1 MSRKNDKPSYA
12 MIATW
17 LAVALLLP
25 LVATACGSTTESA
38 PSALRDD
45 AYFASLEQRYGARIG
60 VHAIDTGDDTTL
72 SYRSSTRFAYASTSK
87 ALTSALVLQT
97 ASDAELSKVV
107 RYSPDDLL
115 SYAPV
120 TSQHVDTGMTLHDIV
135 VAAVQYSDNT
145 AANLLTS
152 FLGGPAAVQAKL
164 REIGDD
170 TTRVDRIEPDLNS
183 AIRGDARDT
192 TTAAAMAT
200 DLKTFALGSLL
211 PEPRRDLYNTIL
223 EGNTTGADYIQA
235 GVPEGSV
242 VGDKTGSGDFGTR
255 NDVAVVRPPG
265 RAPIVLAIFTD
276 RPGDQS
282 AQSDDSLIADVTR
295 HVMPMIEA

>member
-1 MSRKNDKPSYA
+1 MRRKTAKPSQPVTA
-12 MIATW
+12 AW
-17 LAVALLLP
+17 LVVVLLLP
-25 LVATACGSTTESA
+25 LVATACGSTTESEQ
-38 PSALRDD
+38 SALRDN
-45 AYFASLEQRYGARIG
+45 AYFASLEQQYRARIG
-60 VHAIDTGDDTTL
+60 VHVIDTSDDTTL
-72 SYRSSTRFAYASTSK
+72 SYRESTRFAYTSTSK
-87 ALTSALVLQT
+87 ALTSALVLKT
-97 ASDAELSKVV
+97 ANDAELSKVV

-120 TSQHVDTGMTLHDIV
+120 TSQHVDTGMTLHDLV

-164 REIGDD
+164 RDIGDD
-170 TTRVDRIEPDLNS
+170 TTRVDRTEPDLNS

-192 TTAAAMAT
+192 TTPTAMAT
-200 DLKTFALGSLL
+200 DLQTFTLGSLL
-211 PEPRRDLYNTIL
+211 PTQRRDLYNSIL
-223 EGNTTGADYIQA
+223 EGNTTGADYIRA

-265 RAPIVLAIFTD
+265 RAPIVLAVFTD

-282 AQSDDSLIADVTR
+282 AQSDDSLIADVTK
-295 HVMPMIEA
+295 HVMQMVDA